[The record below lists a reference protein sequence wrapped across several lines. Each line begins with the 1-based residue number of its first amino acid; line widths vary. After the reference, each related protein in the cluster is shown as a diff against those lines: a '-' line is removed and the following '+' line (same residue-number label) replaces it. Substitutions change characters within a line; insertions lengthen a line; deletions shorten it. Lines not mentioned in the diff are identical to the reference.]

1 MRDQGNNADCP
12 HLGRMFVLRGSGR
25 DRGSGDSVHKES
37 SKGVLRDKG
46 RHEGKWMEV
55 HLRVCIVINRGVPN

>member
-1 MRDQGNNADCP
+1 M
-12 HLGRMFVLRGSGR
+12 
-25 DRGSGDSVHKES
+25 HKEL